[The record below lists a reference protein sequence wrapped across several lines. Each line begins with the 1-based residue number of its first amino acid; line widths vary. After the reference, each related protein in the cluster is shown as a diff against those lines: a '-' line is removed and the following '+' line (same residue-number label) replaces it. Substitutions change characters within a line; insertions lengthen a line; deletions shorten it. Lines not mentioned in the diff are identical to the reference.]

1 MPELPPI
8 SWMFFDAAAAQF
20 LLGRL
25 LLGALGLAAA
35 VHLICTAN
43 FLQPGAAPWHVGLL
57 IALGVAAS
65 VGVMHSAAVANL
77 QYALLATAGLCAVLL
92 ALSIDLWSQGL
103 HVCRHFN
110 NRTNP

>member
-1 MPELPPI
+1 MPELLPI

-20 LLGRL
+20 SLGRL
-25 LLGALGLAAA
+25 LLGVMGLAAA
-35 VHLICTAN
+35 IHLICTAN

-65 VGVMHSAAVANL
+65 VGVVHCAAFGNV
-77 QYALLATAGLCAVLL
+77 QDALLATAGLCGVLL

-110 NRTNP
+110 SRTKI